1 MKTIC
6 ATLFLLG
13 FVSLPLLA
21 QTAVSKA
28 KPSTPVEQEIIEL
41 ERQWAAVIKSQDISA
56 ASRLLSEDHFLAI
69 GVQGAPLQI
78 FPRKVWLE
86 TLKFYVTESYSIDD
100 IKIHIH
106 GDTAVVVMLFTQK
119 ATMRGQDR
127 SAQFVITDIW
137 VKQKGGWR
145 VAERHSSR
153 PELQGSRKRQMF

>member
-56 ASRLLSEDHFLAI
+56 ASRLLSEDYFLAI

-100 IKIHIH
+100 IKVHIH
-106 GDTAVVVMLFTQK
+106 GDTGGGRHALYAK
-119 ATMRGQDR
+119 GYNER
-127 SAQFVITDIW
+127 SRSQRTVRNYRYLGEAEGRLACGRAPL
-137 VKQKGGWR
+137 KQT
-145 VAERHSSR
+145 
-153 PELQGSRKRQMF
+153 

>member
-56 ASRLLSEDHFLAI
+56 ASRLLSEDLFLSHRRAGSAATNLSKKSMVGDSEI
-69 GVQGAPLQI
+69 LRDRVLQH
-78 FPRKVWLE
+78 R
-86 TLKFYVTESYSIDD
+86 
-100 IKIHIH
+100 
-106 GDTAVVVMLFTQK
+106 
-119 ATMRGQDR
+119 
-127 SAQFVITDIW
+127 
-137 VKQKGGWR
+137 
-145 VAERHSSR
+145 
-153 PELQGSRKRQMF
+153 